1 MNYTPGPWRVKK
13 HGDKIGLQRFNIL
26 GPGDVVVAQ
35 VLPSL
40 KQGEADAQV
49 IAAVPSMVA
58 ALQTIV
64 DERDGSWQANV
75 AREALEE
82 AGIDA

>member
-1 MNYTPGPWRVKK
+1 
-13 HGDKIGLQRFNIL
+13 
-26 GPGDVVVAQ
+26 
-35 VLPSL
+35 
-40 KQGEADAQV
+40 
-49 IAAVPSMVA
+49 MVA